1 MEEWRKIPGYG
12 DRYSASTEGRIR
24 NDKTGRIMKTQLNG
38 NGQEFLTL
46 SYFGKQY
53 QCRVSRLILRAFYG
67 EPESDELEA
76 AHLDGNYL
84 NNRLENLQ
92 WMTRRE
98 LVNLAFARG
107 TRVPRSRRA
116 VRVVETGE
124 VFPSIREAARELHLW
139 PECIRACLRGKYE
152 TTGGYHFEE
161 V

>member
-12 DRYSASTEGRIR
+12 NRYSASSEGRIR

-46 SYFGKQY
+46 SCFGKRY
-53 QCRVSRLILRAFYG
+53 QCRVSRLVLRAFYG
-67 EPESDELEA
+67 EPESDEFEA

-84 NNRLENLQ
+84 NNRLDNLQ
-92 WMTRRE
+92 WMTRRDSI
-98 LVNLAFARG
+98 NLAFARG

-124 VFPSIREAARELHLW
+124 VFPSIREAARELDLW
-139 PECIRACLRGKYE
+139 PECIRACLKGKYE